1 MLLVLKP
8 AVDEF
13 LLEKNLEIPQEKSF
27 LFNIRENEI
36 RFFGF
41 SFRKRKF
48 NYRTKSETAWK
59 NKNTKSSAR
68 IDILPSQ
75 EKQKL
80 FKLKVKKIISVHSD
94 VSTLI
99 IVLNQYL
106 KGWAHYFNTTSTSAE
121 HVRKCHR
128 PDFRLCWKKVLQFH
142 PNLTRDRLKKR
153 FFPKHKFYQNGL
165 YVTRAWVFSSETKL
179 ERRSDPITKVKL
191 YNLDSVE
198 PPKQPMISAGLN
210 AYILIDK
217 LRLERGVSF
226 LASSATERVG
236 RRQKFVCPTCGQ
248 SLKNG
253 ETFELHH
260 SLSLKI

>member
-1 MLLVLKP
+1 MLKRRGNPKVHVVRHADDFIVIGPSKKMLLVLKP

-106 KGWAHYFNTTSTSAE
+106 KG
-121 HVRKCHR
+121 
-128 PDFRLCWKKVLQFH
+128 
-142 PNLTRDRLKKR
+142 
-153 FFPKHKFYQNGL
+153 
-165 YVTRAWVFSSETKL
+165 
-179 ERRSDPITKVKL
+179 
-191 YNLDSVE
+191 
-198 PPKQPMISAGLN
+198 
-210 AYILIDK
+210 
-217 LRLERGVSF
+217 
-226 LASSATERVG
+226 
-236 RRQKFVCPTCGQ
+236 
-248 SLKNG
+248 
-253 ETFELHH
+253 
-260 SLSLKI
+260 